1 MNGTLDRFIVAG
13 LHGKKT
19 IDATLHENTLVLVGE
34 NGSGKTT
41 FLRILFHF
49 LSGRWFA
56 LRQFKFD
63 HITATFGGR
72 NVKLS
77 FDSLTKGFEKID
89 QRYLAGMPPNVRR
102 RFMDWVSAH
111 GVAEMP
117 PDLERWLHRSGIPWE
132 VVVNQ
137 LQLFE
142 DNPRGPR
149 KELQESIQFVRDT
162 INSQILYLP
171 TYRRIERE
179 LESIFEGIDVDDVRR
194 GRAKLRTGESE
205 NTFIE
210 LVEFGM
216 RDVQQAIEN
225 ALSGLRDFA
234 RENLTTLTFRN
245 LGDVVNKEYL
255 KVGMKEISEVSDDTI
270 RSVLDRVPESI
281 LTSLHKEHLLKVVN
295 IARTTES
302 PDDHSKIICNY
313 FLNLLHFQTTLQ
325 ERERPISAFCD
336 LCSQYTTDKQF
347 VYDSAQFGFTIVP
360 KDEKF
365 KDHKIELGDPSSGE
379 KQIVSLFNH
388 LYLSGK
394 HRYFVLIDE
403 PELSLSVPWQRRF
416 LMDIRKGGFCAG
428 LVAVT
433 HSPFIYDNEL
443 KPFAH
448 SLGEF
453 VTI

>member
-1 MNGTLDRFIVAG
+1 
-13 LHGKKT
+13 
-19 IDATLHENTLVLVGE
+19 
-34 NGSGKTT
+34 
-41 FLRILFHF
+41 
-49 LSGRWFA
+49 
-56 LRQFKFD
+56 
-63 HITATFGGR
+63 
-72 NVKLS
+72 
-77 FDSLTKGFEKID
+77 
-89 QRYLAGMPPNVRR
+89 
-102 RFMDWVSAH
+102 MDWVSAH
-111 GVAEMP
+111 GVADMP
-117 PDLERWLHRSGIPWE
+117 ADLERWLHRSGVPLE

-142 DNPRGPR
+142 ENPRGPR
-149 KELQESIQFVRDT
+149 KELQESIQYVRES
-162 INSQILYLP
+162 INAQILYLP

-179 LESIFEGIDVDDVRR
+179 LGSIFEGIDLDDVRR
-194 GRAKLRTGESE
+194 GRARIRTGESE

-216 RDVQQAIEN
+216 RDVQQAIEV

-245 LGDVVNKEYL
+245 LGDVVDREYL
-255 KVGMKEISEVSDDTI
+255 KVGMKEIAEVSEDKI

-281 LTSLHKEHLLKVVN
+281 LTSLHKEHLLRVIN
-295 IARTTES
+295 TARTTES

-325 ERERPISAFCD
+325 ERERSIAAFCD
-336 LCSQYTTDKQF
+336 LCSEYTTDKQF
-347 VYDSAQFGFTIVP
+347 IYDRAQFGFSIIP
-360 KDEKF
+360 KEEKF
-365 KDHKIELGDPSSGE
+365 KAQKIELGDLSSGE

-394 HRYFVLIDE
+394 NRYFVLIDE

-416 LMDIRKGGFCAG
+416 LIDIRKGGFCAG

-453 VTI
+453 VTM